1 MRGGPLQFA
10 ASPTSPLRLVAPH
23 QLRASGGAD
32 AHVRD
37 TTMTTKKKKTEPT
50 KQPPKAPD
58 SLTKTR
64 KKSDI

>member
-1 MRGGPLQFA
+1 MRGRPLQFA
-10 ASPTSPLRLVAPH
+10 VSPTSPLRLVAPH

-32 AHVRD
+32 AHVKD
-37 TTMTTKKKKTEPT
+37 TTMTTKKKTEPT

-58 SLTKTR
+58 SLTKTS